1 MINKT
6 FTQMLYRLA
15 LTFVSGLAVVLT
27 FHIFYVGVGAEN
39 PTWEIF
45 KYYTNLSNYFVF
57 AVSLAVTLDTVKRVK
72 GGEREGFGNKWRTFK
87 FMTTVMITVT
97 FFVYLILLGDPLSAD
112 FWRNLGNLS
121 YHVLAPLM
129 FIADFLLFDE
139 HRTLKVTDPLKAVI
153 IPLVYVVYIFIL
165 GASIKDFEYPYFFLD
180 VNRLGYGGVVGWVA
194 ALVAVFVALGY
205 LFWLYDKLVKTDGKW
220 KLCIS
225 KRVPTQEKSAPDGES
240 GAPVA
245 DDEQPAAE

>member
-1 MINKT
+1 MIDKT
-6 FTQMLYRLA
+6 FTQMLYRLL
-15 LTFVSGLAVVLT
+15 LTFVSGLAVLLT
-27 FHIFYVGVGAEN
+27 FDIFYVGVGAET

-72 GGEREGFGNKWRTFK
+72 GGEREGFGKKWRTFK

-121 YHVLAPLM
+121 YHVVAPLM

-139 HRTLKVTDPLKAVI
+139 HCTLKVTDPLKAVI

-220 KLCIS
+220 KLRIS
-225 KRVPTQEKSAPDGES
+225 GKKPDGAKN
-240 GAPVA
+240 APAA
-245 DDEQPAAE
+245 DDDRPAAESTL